1 MHGGALLAVTV
12 ELTCAQKKPSPLAA
26 VEPAPVFPLK
36 RAFMHRARLLLS
48 AIIVAASTIALP
60 LKARAQVI
68 TGMSG
73 PNITVN
79 TPDYSFDPDNWVRA
93 FDFTATGFHVGFN
106 SFAAFDQGQTATFD
120 FTLAGASSL
129 DGVNFSGC
137 LIGGGGGQ
145 SDNSLCGTY
154 ADGFVT
160 YSSLGANQNA
170 GSGAYWQYVNSMF
183 TAKLY
188 GTTLELTAKNPES
201 SVGFQ
206 PLDVYFEMT
215 QPPTTVP
222 EPATVSLMAAGLLVL
237 GAAARR
243 TRRA

>member
-1 MHGGALLAVTV
+1 M
-12 ELTCAQKKPSPLAA
+12 Q
-26 VEPAPVFPLK
+26 
-36 RAFMHRARLLLS
+36 RARVLLS
-48 AIIVAASTIALP
+48 TIIVAASTIALP

-79 TPDYSFDPDNWVRA
+79 TPNDYFDPNNWVRT

-154 ADGFVT
+154 ADAFVT

-170 GSGAYWQYVNSMF
+170 GSGAYWQSYNSMF

-222 EPATVSLMAAGLLVL
+222 EPTTVSLMAAGLLVL